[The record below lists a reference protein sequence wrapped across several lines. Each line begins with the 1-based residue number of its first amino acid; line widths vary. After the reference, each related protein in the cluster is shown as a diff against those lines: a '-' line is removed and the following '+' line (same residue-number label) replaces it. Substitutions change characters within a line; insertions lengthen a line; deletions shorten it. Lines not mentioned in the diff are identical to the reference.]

1 MSRMVISF
9 SNVWQSKCAAT
20 FYVFQYGMPEG
31 HWAGT
36 EWILGLADRLPTDD
50 KPYQTAAGGFSR
62 AGDEIGCLLLTD

>member
-1 MSRMVISF
+1 MVISF

-36 EWILGLADRLPTDD
+36 EWILGLADRLP
-50 KPYQTAAGGFSR
+50 
-62 AGDEIGCLLLTD
+62 LTTSLTRRLPVVSLEQAMKSDACF